1 MGSGNKW
8 LGCMLIKISRDQ
20 WEVVPKKQKLKHLAS
35 AASGCRVVNE
45 PIYLA
50 DYFRKQTVFKW
61 FLENV
66 LVLMKLVHQI

>member
-1 MGSGNKW
+1 MGG
-8 LGCMLIKISRDQ
+8 G
-20 WEVVPKKQKLKHLAS
+20 PKKVELKHLAS

-50 DYFRKQTVFKW
+50 DYFQKQTVFKG
-61 FLENV
+61 FLENE

>member
-1 MGSGNKW
+1 MGGGPEK
-8 LGCMLIKISRDQ
+8 G
-20 WEVVPKKQKLKHLAS
+20 ELKCLAS

-50 DYFRKQTVFKW
+50 DYFQRQTVFKL

-66 LVLMKLVHQI
+66 LVLIKLLHQI

>member
-1 MGSGNKW
+1 MGGGPEK
-8 LGCMLIKISRDQ
+8 GA
-20 WEVVPKKQKLKHLAS
+20 LKRLAS

-50 DYFRKQTVFKW
+50 DYFQKQTCSSC

-66 LVLMKLVHQI
+66 LVLIRLLHQI